1 MRTFTKVTP
10 TMTASIQH
18 AGVYADTN
26 ILFDWHKVEGFKGG
40 SVDNI
45 KLILRGT
52 NGVDQ
57 TVRAIDLL
65 FATSH
70 IPTLADGVNVSVDI
84 TPPSLGTQRAA
95 VTTFGWQNNLVGLVS
110 IATGDFNDGDL
121 VVLNTAN
128 KDLSG
133 MEIPVSGDLYVAALA
148 KDSAGLDFRSTVT
161 CTGVQPIT
169 QSTLTVGTTSALIN
183 FAPGD
188 VLHDENDRL
197 MGTVKT
203 VTNANTMTMTKNLE
217 NATVNATDLYALSP
231 IQLILGGTT

>member
-10 TMTASIQH
+10 TMTASIQA
-18 AGVYADTN
+18 AGTYADTT
-26 ILFDWHKVEGFKGG
+26 ILFDWHKVEGFRGG
-40 SVDNI
+40 SVDSI
-45 KLILRGT
+45 KVILRGT
-52 NGVDQ
+52 NGVAQ
-57 TVRAIDLL
+57 TVRALDLL
-65 FATSH
+65 FATSE
-70 IPTLADGVNVSVDI
+70 IETSADGVNVSVSQ

-95 VTTFGWQNNLVGLVS
+95 VNAFGWQNNLVGLVNV
-110 IATGDFNDGDL
+110 ATGDYNDADL
-121 VVLNTAN
+121 IVLNTAT

-133 MEIPVSGDLYVAALA
+133 IEIPATKDLYVAALC
-148 KDSAGLDFRSTVT
+148 KGGTLDFRGTVT